1 MTSPPV
7 QVQEL
12 PKEKR
17 TLALQLALGEL
28 QMPEAFGM
36 PSDPRLLFGGL
47 NVEECKVMDSK
58 KAPLF
63 LSLRSVDL
71 GSPAVPLLF
80 KSGDDLRQDA
90 LVLQVTGCNN
100 HHRHS
105 SSTSP
110 PTHPGC
116 CSSYL

>member
-1 MTSPPV
+1 MHLHLHLTSSTIP
-7 QVQEL
+7 
-12 PKEKR
+12 
-17 TLALQLALGEL
+17 
-28 QMPEAFGM
+28 F
-36 PSDPRLLFGGL
+36 
-47 NVEECKVMDSK
+47 CKVMDSK

-90 LVLQVTGCNN
+90 LVLQVRGCHHRN
-100 HHRHS
+100 HHHRNS
-105 SSTSP
+105 PTSP
-110 PTHPGC
+110 PTPPGC

>member
-1 MTSPPV
+1 MYIVAGHPTPYAHL

-47 NVEECKVMDSK
+47 M
-58 KAPLF
+58 
-63 LSLRSVDL
+63 R
-71 GSPAVPLLF
+71 
-80 KSGDDLRQDA
+80 R
-90 LVLQVTGCNN
+90 
-100 HHRHS
+100 R
-105 SSTSP
+105 
-110 PTHPGC
+110 
-116 CSSYL
+116 